1 MEYIVSKCLGVVAQ
15 PSTLLL
21 LFCLAGISV
30 LQWRAHSSW
39 GWRLLL
45 IGVGGLAACAI
56 FPVGTWL
63 MRPLEDRF
71 SQPHPMPE
79 RVDGIVLLGGAI
91 DLRVSADRGM
101 LTLNA
106 RAERM
111 TDFVALARRYPHA
124 QLVFSGGGDPRRVS
138 TDSTEADVARSAF
151 SRLGIDPSRIIF
163 EKASR
168 STHEN
173 ATLSRSLV
181 NLTPEQHW
189 LLVTSAA
196 DMPRAVGCF
205 RAVHWSVI
213 PFPVDYHTKQ
223 QTIGMFPGLV
233 GGLQRV
239 DWATHEWLGLA
250 YYRIRGW
257 IPSLFPAP
265 H

>member
-1 MEYIVSKCLGVVAQ
+1 MYFIISKCFWFVAQ

-21 LFCLAGISV
+21 LLCLAGVAVIG
-30 LQWRAHSSW
+30 WRTRSPW
-39 GWRLLL
+39 GWRILL

-71 SQPHPMPE
+71 SQPRPMPE
-79 RVDGIVLLGGAI
+79 RVDGIVLIGGAI
-91 DLRVSADRGM
+91 DLDESADRGM
-101 LTLNA
+101 PALNA
-106 RAERM
+106 AAERM
-111 TDFVALARRYPHA
+111 IDFVALARRYPQA
-124 QLVFSGGGDPRRVS
+124 QLVFSGGDPHVFPIGL
-138 TDSTEADVARSAF
+138 TEADVARAVF
-151 SRLGIDPSRIIF
+151 SRVGIDPSRIIF

-168 STHEN
+168 NTHEN

-181 NLTPEQHW
+181 HPTPEQHW
-189 LLVTSAA
+189 LLVTSAV

-213 PFPVDYHTKQ
+213 PYPVDYHTKQ

-233 GGLQRV
+233 AGLGRT
-239 DWATHEWLGLA
+239 DWAMHEWVGLA
-250 YYRIRGW
+250 YYRMRGW

-265 H
+265 D

>member
-1 MEYIVSKCLGVVAQ
+1 MYYVVSKCFWDVAQ

-21 LFCLAGISV
+21 LLCLAGVAV
-30 LQWRAHSSW
+30 LRWRAHSSW

-63 MRPLEDRF
+63 LRPLEDRF
-71 SQPHPMPE
+71 SQPRPMPE

-91 DLRVSADRGM
+91 DLDESADRGM
-101 LTLNA
+101 LALNA

-124 QLVFSGGGDPRRVS
+124 QLVFSGGDPHVFP
-138 TDSTEADVARSAF
+138 TGLTEADVARGAF

-168 STHEN
+168 NTHEN

-181 NLTPEQHW
+181 HLTPGQYW

-205 RAVHWSVI
+205 RAVHWAVI
-213 PFPVDYHTKQ
+213 PYPVDYHTKQ

-233 GGLQRV
+233 AGLQRI

-250 YYRIRGW
+250 YYRMRGW

-265 H
+265 D

>member
-1 MEYIVSKCLGVVAQ
+1 MSYIVSKCFGYVAQ
-15 PSTLLL
+15 PSALMLLL
-21 LFCLAGISV
+21 SLAGLAV
-30 LQWRAHSSW
+30 VRWREHSAW
-39 GWRLLL
+39 GWRLLF

-71 SQPHPMPE
+71 SRPHPMPE
-79 RVDGIVLLGGAI
+79 HVDGILLLGGAI
-91 DLRVSADRGM
+91 DLGESEDRGT
-101 LTLNA
+101 LALNA
-106 RAERM
+106 RAERI

-124 QLVFSGGGDPRRVS
+124 TLVFSGGDASLFPAGL
-138 TDSTEADVARSAF
+138 TEADVARGAF
-151 SRLGIDPSRIIF
+151 SRLGLDPVRIIF

-168 STHEN
+168 NTHEN

-181 NLTPEQHW
+181 HPSASQHW

-205 RAVHWSVI
+205 RAVQWSVV
-213 PFPVDYHTKQ
+213 PYPVDYHTERHAN
-223 QTIGMFPGLV
+223 GMFPGLV
-233 GGLQRV
+233 VGLQQT

-250 YYRIRGW
+250 YYWMRGW

-265 H
+265 D